1 MRIGTGMLEIK
12 KYNFM
17 YAYKKLPIQ
26 MKASLWFVLSTVLL
40 KGISFITVPIFTR
53 LMDADQYGIYNV
65 YLTWCEIFTVVGTFG
80 FESCAYMCVL
90 TKFNIKDRDEAESSL
105 LELAFFLTTSL
116 LLVFWFAGNQISKWI
131 GLPKNIIMLMC
142 VQIYFIPAVNFWS
155 VKNRFQYKYKSL
167 VFVSISMAVANAVL
181 GILFLKNF
189 FVRNQA
195 IGRIFSIIIVQAV
208 YGIAL
213 LNILLKEKKISISIK
228 YWKWALKLHLPL
240 LPHTLSLKILAG
252 ADKIMINTL
261 IGATATALYSVS
273 YSVAVVVNLI
283 KTSIIDAIRPWIY
296 TCLRDNKT
304 DNVKNV
310 MNGLLVFVSALT
322 LVFVA
327 FAPEVIKIVAP
338 INYYEAI
345 YCMPPVMI
353 SSFFTFLYS
362 TFSIIE
368 MYYEETKKV
377 MVASISAAILNV
389 ILNAFLIPRY
399 GYIAAAFTTLICY
412 IFLAVFHFFMAEK
425 VLRQHNISIGLF
437 DGKMI
442 TGISLFLLISLG
454 TFEYLYTKIIMRY
467 IFIIVILLIIFVK
480 RKYFINLLKIIRKK

>member
-1 MRIGTGMLEIK
+1 MKDKIK
-12 KYNFM
+12 KVFNT
-17 YAYKKLPIQ
+17 YKNLPVQ

-53 LMDADQYGIYNV
+53 IMDTEQYGIYSV
-65 YLTWCEIFTVVGTFG
+65 YLTWCEIFTIIGTFG
-80 FESCAYMCVL
+80 FESCAYMSVL
-90 TKFNIKDRDEAESSL
+90 TKFKGKDKDEAEASL
-105 LELAFFLTTSL
+105 LELSFVLTTIL
-116 LLVFWFAGNQISKWI
+116 LAIFVICGEQISQAV
-131 GLPKNIIMLMC
+131 GLPQNILMLMC
-142 VQIYFIPAVNFWS
+142 IQIYFIPAVNFWS

-167 VFVSISMAVANAVL
+167 VFVSVSMAIANAVL
-181 GILFLKNF
+181 GVLFINNF
-189 FVRNQA
+189 FTTNQA
-195 IGRIFSIIIVQAV
+195 IGRVISIVIVQAI

-213 LNILLKEKKISISIK
+213 LQILIKGKHFRISAK
-228 YWKWALKLHLPL
+228 YWKWALGLHLPL
-240 LPHTLSLKILAG
+240 LPHTLSLKVLAG
-252 ADKIMINTL
+252 ADKIMINTM

-283 KTSIIDAIRPWIY
+283 KTSIIDAIRPWMY
-296 TCLRDNKT
+296 TCLRDNNT
-304 DNVKNV
+304 DNMKNV

-338 INYYEAI
+338 VSYYEAI

-377 MVASISAAILNV
+377 MVASIAAAILNV
-389 ILNAFLIPRY
+389 ILNALLIPVY

-412 IFLAVFHFFMAEK
+412 IFLAVFHYFMAKK
-425 VLRQHNISIGLF
+425 VLQKHNMTIGIF
-437 DGKMI
+437 DGKM
-442 TGISLFLLISLG
+442 TAGISLILLLSLVV
-454 TFEYLYTKIIMRY
+454 FEYLYTKTILRY
-467 IFIIVILLIIFVK
+467 LVVVLILLFMVLK
-480 RKYFINLLKIIRKK
+480 RKYFYSLLRTVRKK